1 MPAPAD
7 ALRPGVPQAS
17 LVRRVRAL
25 WRIARSVVHLLYGLL
40 LVALF
45 FGRSAN
51 DGAGP
56 GSFHGRVG

>member
-25 WRIARSVVHLLYGLL
+25 WRIARSVVHLL
-40 LVALF
+40 
-45 FGRSAN
+45 
-51 DGAGP
+51 
-56 GSFHGRVG
+56 